1 MSLRRL
7 HFLGFVLDVAG
18 YRLDRGGVAVEI
30 EPKVLDV
37 LLYLIQHRDRVVPR
51 RELLAAV
58 WAGVTVGD
66 ASLSRAIREA
76 RRVLGD
82 TGDEQRAIRTVQR
95 RGFQF
100 VAEVRE
106 DNVRATGEVPVMAAP
121 TPGLDDRPFCGRTSA
136 LAALTEAFAGLA
148 SGRGALRL
156 LCGEPGMG
164 KSRTLSQLAAIVA
177 ARGVTAVAAA
187 VPDDD
192 RAPPLWPWL
201 EIARRLLREHPALLA
216 RPELAPLAAELA
228 MITPALRPPG
238 LGAPTGPANSASPGS
253 STNSTSPTSPASDD
267 DRFRLAD
274 AIARLLELA
283 AELRPVAVLLDDF
296 QWADRASLAL
306 LERLAPLVATSSVA
320 VIAAYRDAQAGR
332 DSPLARTIGNLLRR
346 GGAIVEL
353 HGLTRDELVEL
364 MRAHA
369 GVPPTPAAVDGLAD
383 LTGGNPLFVDQVF
396 YLLGERAQA
405 AMQDATLLGRLALR
419 HGVTEAIAR
428 HIDMLSGDAQTLLRA
443 GAVLGRDFD
452 LQVAGAMID
461 ASPEAGAA
469 AIHEAVRTGVI
480 RSHPASHTYAFIH
493 ALLREALYQQL
504 SPAERSRLHAAAA
517 AALRTLHRDQDVDD
531 VHALAAHSLRA
542 LPAAAAEVVHYGSV
556 AAEHANARGAYDKG
570 AELYERVLEADRLLP
585 PDDARRMRLLLRLGS
600 ALGRDGRLPESAGA
614 FARAALLARRSAPLG
629 PSLDVPALCDSFRL
643 AVERLPALGDRFY
656 AKLFARHPAIAL
668 LFRRNTPRAQSAM
681 FLSTLMSIV
690 DHLEDAPWLA
700 QHLAALG
707 ARHADYGITDN
718 MYAWVGSC
726 LLDTLA
732 EGVGPGW
739 TARIQH
745 AWETAYLAICEH
757 MREGVRLAELA
768 RAESLP
774 RSRLLSSA

>member
-1 MSLRRL
+1 MPSSRL
-7 HFLGFVLDVAG
+7 HFLGFVLDLAG
-18 YRLDRGGVAVEI
+18 YRLDRGGVAVEV

-51 RELLAAV
+51 RELISAV

-82 TGDEQRAIRTVQR
+82 TGDAQRAIRTVQR

-106 DNVRATGEVPVMAAP
+106 DSVRATGEAPAMAAP
-121 TPGLDDRPFCGRTSA
+121 APGPDDRPFLGRTSA
-136 LAALTEAFAGLA
+136 LTALTQAFGGLA
-148 SGRGALRL
+148 LGRGALRL

-164 KSRTLSQLAAIVA
+164 KSRTLTQLGAILA
-177 ARGVTAVAAA
+177 ARGVTVVAAA

-201 EIARRLLREHPALLA
+201 EISRRLLHEHPALLA
-216 RPELAPLAAELA
+216 RPELAPLTAELA
-228 MITPALRPPG
+228 LIAPELKVPG
-238 LGAPTGPANSASPGS
+238 LGAPAC
-253 STNSTSPTSPASDD
+253 PASDD

-274 AIARLLELA
+274 AVARLLELA
-283 AELRPVAVLLDDF
+283 AGIRPVAVLLDDF
-296 QWADRASLAL
+296 QWADRASLVL
-306 LERLAPLVATSSVA
+306 LERLAPAVVTSSLA

-332 DSPLARTIGNLLRR
+332 DTLLARTIGNLLRR

-364 MRAHA
+364 MRAYA
-369 GVPPTPAAVDGLAD
+369 GVAPVPAAADGMAD

-396 YLLGERAQA
+396 HLLGELAAA
-405 AMQDATLLGRLALR
+405 AMQDATLLGRLELR

-428 HIDMLSGDAQTLLRA
+428 HVDMLSGDAQTLLRA
-443 GAVLGRDFD
+443 AAVLGRNFD
-452 LQVAGAMID
+452 LQVAGAMIG
-461 ASPEAGAA
+461 ASPQAAAA
-469 AIHEAVRTGVI
+469 AIHEAVGGGVI
-480 RSHPASHTYAFIH
+480 RGQPATHTYTFIH

-504 SPAERSRLHAAAA
+504 SPGERSHLHAAAA
-517 AALRTLHRDQDVDD
+517 QALRALHRDQDVDD
-531 VHALAAHSLRA
+531 VHALAAHYLRA
-542 LPAAAAEVVHYGSV
+542 LPAAAAEAIHYVST
-556 AAEHANARGAYDKG
+556 AAEHASARGAYDTG
-570 AELYERVLEADRLLP
+570 AELYEHALEADRLLA

-600 ALGRDGRLPESAGA
+600 ALGRDGRLPESAEA
-614 FARAALLARRSAPLG
+614 FARAALLARRSRPPG
-629 PSLDVPALCDSFRL
+629 PSLDVPALFDSFRL
-643 AVERLPALGDRFY
+643 AVERMPALGERFY
-656 AKLFARHPAIAL
+656 DKLFARHPAAAL

-707 ARHADYGITDN
+707 ARHADYGITDS
-718 MYAWVGSC
+718 MYAWVGGC
-726 LLDTLA
+726 LIDTLA

-739 TARIQH
+739 NARIQH
-745 AWETAYLAICEH
+745 AWEAAYLAICEH

-768 RAESLP
+768 RTESIP